1 MDIAPAY
8 LDRIVSDVKLARPLK
23 IAVDCGNGVAGA
35 FAPELYTRMG
45 CTVVPLYCDV
55 DGTFPNHHPDPSQ
68 PANLRDLIAR
78 LGQGD
83 CDLGLAFDGD
93 GDRLG
98 VVTREGHVIYADRQ
112 LMLFAAD
119 LLERQPGA
127 TVIYDVKSTRN
138 LKPWIVQHGGVP
150 LLWKTGHSLIKG
162 KMKEIHAALAGE
174 MSGHTFFGERWYG
187 FDDGLY
193 AGARLLEI
201 LSRHANPSAV
211 LDGLPDALSTPELNV
226 QCAEGEAHAL
236 IDRMAATETFP
247 GSSEVIRVDGL
258 RVEYADGFGLAR
270 ASNTTPVIVLRFE
283 ADNAARP
290 RAHPER
296 FPRRPRPRQARRRAP
311 LLTMADAIT
320 LADIEAA
327 RARIAGGIYVSPCVE
342 SIPLSQLTGAHVFC
356 KLDYLQRTGS
366 FKERGARNALLLLND
381 EQRKRGV
388 IAASAG
394 NHAQGI
400 AYHGSL
406 LGIPVTVVMPKFAA
420 LIKVTN
426 CRHLGA
432 NVVLHGADLGEARAR
447 AEEIAR
453 GQGLTFIHPFDNAN
467 VMAGQGTMALEIL
480 EQTPDVEAIVVP
492 VGGGGLLAGIGTVF
506 KALRPQARVVG
517 VEPEHAACLT
527 AARAAGHPVPVTL
540 SPTLADG
547 LAVPLLGKL
556 PFAVLER
563 VVDQVVTV
571 DEAHIA
577 LAILRLI
584 ELEKSV
590 VEGGGAAPL
599 AAFLSGKLDNLK
611 GKRVVLTLCGGNIDL
626 TMLGRVMEVGLVA
639 DGRLSR
645 FTVSIS
651 DRPGGLARLAELIAS
666 TGASIQEI
674 LHDRAFSGPDLTAV
688 RVVCVVETTGHAHV
702 RELHAAL
709 AAAGMQVTD
718 Q

>member
-1 MDIAPAY
+1 MP
-8 LDRIVSDVKLARPLK
+8 
-23 IAVDCGNGVAGA
+23 
-35 FAPELYTRMG
+35 
-45 CTVVPLYCDV
+45 
-55 DGTFPNHHPDPSQ
+55 
-68 PANLRDLIAR
+68 
-78 LGQGD
+78 
-83 CDLGLAFDGD
+83 
-93 GDRLG
+93 
-98 VVTREGHVIYADRQ
+98 
-112 LMLFAAD
+112 
-119 LLERQPGA
+119 
-127 TVIYDVKSTRN
+127 
-138 LKPWIVQHGGVP
+138 
-150 LLWKTGHSLIKG
+150 
-162 KMKEIHAALAGE
+162 
-174 MSGHTFFGERWYG
+174 
-187 FDDGLY
+187 
-193 AGARLLEI
+193 
-201 LSRHANPSAV
+201 
-211 LDGLPDALSTPELNV
+211 
-226 QCAEGEAHAL
+226 
-236 IDRMAATETFP
+236 
-247 GSSEVIRVDGL
+247 
-258 RVEYADGFGLAR
+258 
-270 ASNTTPVIVLRFE
+270 
-283 ADNAARP
+283 
-290 RAHPER
+290 
-296 FPRRPRPRQARRRAP
+296 AP
-311 LLTMADAIT
+311 LS

-327 RARIAGGIYVSPCVE
+327 RERIAGGIYVSPCVE

-366 FKERGARNALLLLND
+366 FKERGARNALLLLTD

-394 NHAQGI
+394 NHAQGV

-406 LGIPVTVVMPKFAA
+406 LGIPVTVVMPIFAA

-426 CRHLGA
+426 CRQLGA
-432 NVVLHGADLGEARAR
+432 NVVLHGADLGEARVR

-453 GQGLTFIHPFDNAN
+453 SEGLTFIHPFDNAN

-506 KALRPQARVVG
+506 KALRPQVHVVG

-527 AARAAGHPVPVTL
+527 AARAAGHPVTVAL

-571 DEAHIA
+571 AEAHIA

-599 AAFLSGKLDNLK
+599 AAFLAGKLDDLK
-611 GKRVVLTLCGGNIDL
+611 GKKVVLTLCGGNIDL
-626 TMLGRVMEVGLVA
+626 TMLGRVIEVGLVA
-639 DGRLSR
+639 DGRVSR

-666 TGASIQEI
+666 NGASIQEI
-674 LHDRAFSGPDLTAV
+674 VHDRAFSGPDLSAV
-688 RVVCVVETTGHAHV
+688 RVICVVETTGHAHV

-709 AAAGMQVTD
+709 AAAGMHVTD